1 MAKEYVVGWRI
12 VEVTL
17 SGEETVSSVSE
28 NHAMAEVQDRIMAKK
43 NLAKLGLDM
52 ESVAVET
59 FINRDAMGEGGND

>member
-17 SGEETVSSVSE
+17 TGEETVRSTSE
-28 NHAMAEVQDRIMAKK
+28 NHAMAEVQDRVMANK
-43 NLAKLGLDM
+43 NLEKFGLDP
-52 ESVAVET
+52 ENVAIET